1 MKLKTKSTN
10 WYRILMTSMI
20 LAMAG
25 MLIAMGV
32 IAIQKSIR
40 VKMSVD
46 FLPGVDVEIYVNDE
60 NTLLFRNF
68 EDKSTSK
75 SIEYN
80 ATYCTLAATTLTLN
94 TNFTMA
100 YGNNFTLIIKNY
112 SDFAVTTTIT
122 ATTTAQIG
130 EEQINAVLPE
140 ITPATT
146 QIAEDG
152 SQEFEI
158 TCDPIIPQKST
169 ITIEFKEFVE
179 EAKYE
184 VFEYGTEGAVPADR
198 AYYAQ
203 NAHYKYYIEMGEY
216 PQTGADSATETYLD
230 ANYTSL
236 TPDSKGYYTY
246 NGAKYA
252 RVASPNTSHSVNS
265 STNFYKVE
273 PLRWIV
279 VGGLTDTAYDSDP
292 ATSATPFNP
301 AKDVT
306 YNSTDK
312 TFTYDGTTYQNVLLV
327 AEQALI
333 NTRYDYGDGNR
344 HYKDSP
350 YYPDGWTSDQPWQ
363 NTEIYNFLNTSS
375 EGFLNAQA
383 NGSSLLETIFTDS
396 QQRQIQS
403 TTLYTGRHSTG
414 GLSGT
419 SPTDPEGTS
428 TGNKLFL
435 LAEGHI
441 YTWYDRYEKENYKV
455 GDYFTDNTAKYGGT
469 EVPNITEY
477 ARASGGHYDSDT
489 AATLWWLRSG
499 IDFPTDSWDGAFGVA
514 FFEDVY
520 EFPSSVG
527 TIPVP
532 YDNATVRP
540 SFLFNLAQ

>member
-1 MKLKTKSTN
+1 
-10 WYRILMTSMI
+10 MTSMI
-20 LAMAG
+20 VIIAG
-25 MLIAMGV
+25 MLIAMGI

-40 VKMSVD
+40 VKMNVD
-46 FLPGVDVEIYVNDE
+46 FFPGVDVEIYVNDE

-68 EDKSTSK
+68 EDKLTSK

-94 TNFTMA
+94 TNFTTA

-122 ATTTAQIG
+122 ATATAQIG

-152 SQEFEI
+152 TQSFVVS
-158 TCDPIIPQKST
+158 CDPVIPQKST
-169 ITIEFKEFVE
+169 ITIEFKEFV
-179 EAKYE
+179 

-203 NAHYKYYIEMGEY
+203 NSHYKYYIEMGEY

-236 TPDSKGYYTY
+236 ATDSKGYYTY

-252 RVASPNTSHSVNS
+252 RVASPNTSYSAASSV
-265 STNFYKVE
+265 NFYKVE
-273 PLRWIV
+273 PIRWIV

-306 YNSTDK
+306 YNSTDI

-333 NTRYDYGDGNR
+333 NTSYDYGNGGR
-344 HYKDSP
+344 YYKNNPD
-350 YYPDGWTSDQPWQ
+350 YNPDGATSDQPWHD
-363 NTEIYNFLNTSS
+363 TDIYNFLNTSS

-403 TTLYTGRHSTG
+403 TTLYTGRESAGGVRG
-414 GLSGT
+414 GL
-419 SPTDPEGTS
+419 PTGPEGTS

-435 LAEGHI
+435 LAEGNI
-441 YTWYDRYEKENYKV
+441 LTNRDNYEKENYKV
-455 GDYFTDNTAKYGGT
+455 GDYFTDDTAKYGGT

-477 ARASGGHYDSDT
+477 ARASGGYYYSDT

-499 IDFPTDSWDGAFGVA
+499 DVAITDTMDGAHGVVCMEGVDFA
-514 FFEDVY
+514 YFI
-520 EFPSSVG
+520 G
-527 TIPVP
+527 LIPVNFA
-532 YDNATVRP
+532 NATVRP
-540 SFLFNLAQ
+540 SFILNLA